1 MTSTSENR
9 MPVDPE
15 LLGFANEFK
24 RRREA
29 AGLNQAQLA
38 RLVSVQR
45 SYISHVERGRTKCRR
60 DFTMRVDRALNANGE
75 LVESWDELVEKIKST
90 KYPTYFVNYP
100 KVEASSA
107 LLRGY
112 QTMLVDGL
120 FQTEAY
126 ARFLLPHEEDF
137 QSRMRRQEVL
147 KRIPPPVISV
157 VMDESVLYREV
168 DCPKT
173 MRDQLEYLIEL
184 SHRDRINIQIAPMG
198 YYRGIRTSFAIATLP
213 DQRQIVYTQKAYGG
227 ETTTK
232 PLEVELTV
240 ESFVTLQAEAHCVKE
255 TRALIRRVIDER
267 WT

>member
-60 DFTMRVDRALNANGE
+60 DFTTRVDKALNANGE

-90 KYPTYFVNYP
+90 KYPTYFVNFP
-100 KVEASSA
+100 KVEVSSV

-112 QTMLVDGL
+112 EAYSVYGL

-126 ARFLLPHEEDF
+126 ARFLLPQEEDF
-137 QSRMRRQEVL
+137 QSRMRRQEIL
-147 KRIPPPVISV
+147 KRNPPPVISV

-168 DCPKT
+168 DSPET
-173 MRDQLEYLIEL
+173 MRDQFKYLIEL
-184 SHRDRINIQIAPMG
+184 STRERINIQIAPFA
-198 YYRGIRTSFAIATLP
+198 YCRVVRTSFAIATLP
-213 DQRQIVYTQKAYGG
+213 DQRQVVYTQKAYGG
-227 ETTTK
+227 ETSTK
-232 PLEVELTV
+232 PHEVELTV
-240 ESFVTLQAEAHCVKE
+240 ESFVTLQAGALNITD